1 MVPRVLLLVLVGAS
15 AAGAADAPPSAV
27 EAQVRVALAL
37 SRCRCDVKG
46 EKCADGPDATKA
58 KVSRA
63 LAQSKADAD
72 RYEQL
77 KSSVSAK
84 KVPVTFAVGKDA
96 PAGSPAFPAGFKGY
110 AAGVYQLTPEAG
122 YVGVHAVV
130 PAVPSPPPLVGPV
143 CPDGLC
149 PIRQ

>member
-1 MVPRVLLLVLVGAS
+1 MVPRVLLLVLVGAT
-15 AAGAADAPPSAV
+15 AAGAAEPPRSEV
-27 EAQVRVALAL
+27 EAKVMVALAL
-37 SRCRCDVKG
+37 SR
-46 EKCADGPDATKA
+46 
-58 KVSRA
+58 
-63 LAQSKADAD
+63 SKADAD

-77 KSSVSAK
+77 KAGVAAK
-84 KVPVTFAVGKDA
+84 RAAATFAVGKDA

-122 YVGVHAVV
+122 YVGVHAVA
-130 PAVPSPPPLVGPV
+130 PASPSPPPLVGPV

>member
-1 MVPRVLLLVLVGAS
+1 MVPRVLLLVLVGAT
-15 AAGAADAPPSAV
+15 AAGAAEPPRS
-27 EAQVRVALAL
+27 EAEAKVKVALAL

-46 EKCADGPDATKA
+46 EKCADGPDAARA

-63 LAQSKADAD
+63 LARSKADAD

-77 KSSVSAK
+77 KAGVAAK
-84 KVPVTFAVGKDA
+84 RAAATFAVGKDA